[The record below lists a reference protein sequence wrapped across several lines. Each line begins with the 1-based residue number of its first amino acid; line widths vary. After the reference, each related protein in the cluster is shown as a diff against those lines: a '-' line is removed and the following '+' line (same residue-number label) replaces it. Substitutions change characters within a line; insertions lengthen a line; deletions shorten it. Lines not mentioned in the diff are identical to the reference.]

1 VQPGVGLAWD
11 SVIEG
16 GGVQVY
22 LVNPSDVSFGVGVI
36 TPRWLYVLA
45 GATPGSFGDPVVI
58 DESLEAFQPE
68 RIRPGD
74 IVGIGIHTSN
84 AHRGYELGRLV
95 RRRGGIPVFGGIHAS
110 LFPAEAQEH
119 GHAESVVKGDGD
131 LIWGTVLSDWIQ
143 RRMKPVYDG
152 GMVNGLDFASARWDL
167 LPRKSYM
174 WASVQ
179 TARGCPKHC
188 SFCSVWRTDGQMP
201 RLRPVGAVI
210 DEVIALRRMGFRF
223 IALADDNFYP
233 VTLHDLSVASK
244 LQDRSRYE
252 QLSSL
257 LDQRFSL
264 MKELSRIPA
273 SDLILFTQVTM
284 EAAEN
289 TDFLKA
295 MQSARIRGALVGVES
310 ITQNGL
316 KGIYKGFNASGED
329 LVSRLQIFRQHGVYV
344 LGSFIFGLP
353 TDTPETFSA
362 TGDLAD
368 RSGMAFA
375 QFVPLTPFPGTIDFE
390 NWEKTTL
397 AASRLSEEIPVTRH
411 WLIPTEQRPKLYI
424 PHPQM
429 APDEIRTRTQEVWD
443 SFYSLPKIWRR
454 SQCASRLRWRLA
466 FLLISKLYCYMYART
481 GIATDSAGQSLAVR
495 WARFIAKPCIRLFAA
510 KPMKEL
516 QAIPIVQPAAPNA
529 EVFASD

>member
-1 VQPGVGLAWD
+1 
-11 SVIEG
+11 
-16 GGVQVY
+16 
-22 LVNPSDVSFGVGVI
+22 
-36 TPRWLYVLA
+36 
-45 GATPGSFGDPVVI
+45 
-58 DESLEAFQPE
+58 
-68 RIRPGD
+68 
-74 IVGIGIHTSN
+74 
-84 AHRGYELGRLV
+84 
-95 RRRGGIPVFGGIHAS
+95 
-110 LFPAEAQEH
+110 
-119 GHAESVVKGDGD
+119 
-131 LIWGTVLSDWIQ
+131 
-143 RRMKPVYDG
+143 
-152 GMVNGLDFASARWDL
+152 MVNGADFAPARWDL
-167 LPRKSYM
+167 LSRKSYM

-188 SFCSVWRTDGQMP
+188 SFCSVWRTDGQLP
-201 RLRPVGAVI
+201 RLRPVSAVI
-210 DEVIALRRMGFRF
+210 DEVVTLRRMGFRF
-223 IALADDNFYP
+223 IALADDTFYP

-289 TDFLKA
+289 PDFLKA
-295 MQSARIRGALVGVES
+295 MQSARIKGALVGVES

-316 KGIYKGFNASGED
+316 KGINKGFNVSGED
-329 LVSRLQIFRQHGVYV
+329 LVARLQTFRQHGVHV

-362 TGDLAD
+362 TGELAD

-390 NWEKTTL
+390 KWEKATTE
-397 AASRLSEEIPVTRH
+397 SRRLPGEIPVTRH

-424 PHPQM
+424 PHPKM
-429 APDEIRTRTQEVWD
+429 APKEIRTLTQQVWD
-443 SFYSLPKIWRR
+443 SFYSFPKIWQR
-454 SQCASRLRWRLA
+454 SRFISKLRWRLA
-466 FLLISKLYCYMYART
+466 FLLISKLYCCMYART
-481 GIATDSAGQSLAVR
+481 GIATDSARQSLAVK
-495 WARFIAKPCIRLFAA
+495 WARLVARPCLRLFAA

-516 QAIPIVQPAAPNA
+516 QSAPRIQLVDPVPGA
-529 EVFASD
+529 LALD